1 LGLLLAI
8 EPEVLGVVML
18 SLVIGTP
25 ALTFI
30 GAVGA
35 ALTVSVRRGGLLLA
49 VIVMPMMIPVMIF
62 GVATAS
68 AAASDMMDFTT
79 PLMVLAGLS
88 LGSIVVASA
97 VAALALSE
105 AS

>member
-1 LGLLLAI
+1 
-8 EPEVLGVVML
+8 
-18 SLVIGTP
+18 
-25 ALTFI
+25 
-30 GAVGA
+30 
-35 ALTVSVRRGGLLLA
+35 
-49 VIVMPMMIPVMIF
+49 
-62 GVATAS
+62 
-68 AAASDMMDFTT
+68 MMDFTT